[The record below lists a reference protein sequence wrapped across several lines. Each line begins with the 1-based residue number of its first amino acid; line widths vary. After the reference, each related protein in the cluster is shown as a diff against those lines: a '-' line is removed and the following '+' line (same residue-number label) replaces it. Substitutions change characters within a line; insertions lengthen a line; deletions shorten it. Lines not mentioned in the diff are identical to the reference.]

1 MNMPKDNVWSATL
14 RELSTLEPGWNEAYP
29 NSAAVSVIALN
40 RADEVLRW
48 CKGFNTPMPTVHPL
62 PDGGVTLRWWDNE
75 EEISI
80 EVGPVGK
87 ISLFQLNVATFE
99 TEQHDSLDDMV
110 MVREFISR
118 VI

>member
-1 MNMPKDNVWSATL
+1 MNVPKDNVWSATL
-14 RELSTLEPGWNEAYP
+14 RELSMLEPGWNEVHP
-29 NSAAVSVIALN
+29 NASAVSVIALN

-48 CKGFNTPMPTVHPL
+48 CKGFHTPMPTVQPL
-62 PDGGVTLRWWDNE
+62 PDGGVALRWWDDE

-80 EVGPVGK
+80 EVNPVGK
-87 ISLFQLNVATFE
+87 VSLFQLSISTLE
-99 TEQHDSLDDMV
+99 TEQYDSLDDMV